1 MPIDPD
7 HFPSIEFTVICEGE
21 EHRVRAHP
29 NEYRDLRE
37 LIVDQFNLDIFGQC
51 GGNGRCATCMV
62 QINGAEEQLS
72 CRVSVDD
79 ELANAMVQ
87 VPENYY

>member
-7 HFPSIEFTVICEGE
+7 HFPPIEFTIFCEGE
-21 EHRVRAHP
+21 EHRVRAHR

-37 LIVDQFNLDIFGQC
+37 LIVDRFNLDTFGQC

-62 QINGAEEQLS
+62 QINHAPEQLS

-79 ELANAMVQ
+79 ELANVT
-87 VPENYY
+87 VLIPDNY

>member
-7 HFPSIEFTVICEGE
+7 NFPPVEFTIFCEGE
-21 EHRVRAHP
+21 QHRVRANR

-37 LIVDQFNLDIFGQC
+37 LIVDQFNLDTFGQC

-62 QINGAEEQLS
+62 QIDGAAGQLS
-72 CRVSVDD
+72 CQVSVDD
-79 ELANAMVQ
+79 DLANVTVQ
-87 VPENYY
+87 IPDNY

>member
-7 HFPSIEFTVICEGE
+7 HFPSIEFTIFCEGE
-21 EHRVRAHP
+21 EHRVRAYP

-37 LIVDQFNLDIFGQC
+37 LIVDQFNLDTFGQC

-62 QINGAEEQLS
+62 QINNAPEQLS

-79 ELANAMVQ
+79 DLANAIVS
-87 VPENYY
+87 VTENY